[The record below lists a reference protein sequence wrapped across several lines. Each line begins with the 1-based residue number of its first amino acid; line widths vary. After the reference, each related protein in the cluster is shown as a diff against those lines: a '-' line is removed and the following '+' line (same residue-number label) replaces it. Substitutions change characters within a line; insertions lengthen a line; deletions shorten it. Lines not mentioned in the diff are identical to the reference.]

1 MFADEAVQIGLPLVS
16 VVRRRHL
23 RNLDAILVE
32 DFKPAVIGD
41 TLFVFSGR
49 HVVMRV
55 LDVLKP
61 FLRGH
66 LLSSRALFRQS
77 RPCRTTYSE
86 HIRHEASPPFGA
98 SCPIILLTP
107 TR

>member
-49 HVVMRV
+49 AQAIPARSFVILPRVVQAV
-55 LDVLKP
+55 APLPDY
-61 FLRGH
+61 
-66 LLSSRALFRQS
+66 LFG
-77 RPCRTTYSE
+77 TYPS
-86 HIRHEASPPFGA
+86 
-98 SCPIILLTP
+98 
-107 TR
+107 